1 MASSKYIVRHPI
13 KDAESNIIGYEIL
26 YYGENQAYGGGE
38 GSRTNEFAAADTIF
52 NFLTQNTE
60 KSLKGSLNFMTF
72 TTTLLAKKVPRLF
85 EKDDLVIQIDDSVII
100 HP

>member
-72 TTTLLAKKVPRLF
+72 TFKK
-85 EKDDLVIQIDDSVII
+85 IQKHLSYLISS
-100 HP
+100 